1 MSWLNPFRRNTP
13 TQRHNSRDAA
23 RFRPRLEGLE
33 ERCCPTTV
41 TPPVNGL
48 LAINGDNTANN
59 VRIYQDDTAN
69 TLRVYYDVEARIS
82 TGLRLNYIPSWPPR
96 YSITQTYVTFKLTMS
111 QTFASN
117 LVSTISVYM
126 QDQDDR
132 FSYELQSDLSHPKSV
147 SVDGGAGHN
156 YYHLDLDAGPDSQN
170 TLHGNFQFWVTG
182 NQQQDDI
189 YINQTNA
196 TLGRDVNIDAGAM
209 LRLTLNQNTN
219 PAALGT
225 RGADSINV
233 RYRGQL
239 NGHLDMR
246 VQGGE
251 GLDSGATNV
260 HVLAGS
266 FGSAY
271 YSDDNLAVAPE
282 IPLQNVTIE
291 RGSLIGLF
299 NSTRGSAPANPITI
313 NGYALSLQD
322 RIDLEDALF
331 AQDPNNHG
339 IGLLPSE
346 FWYDSVSGAVGLIG
360 QGTSA
365 FGPAGLLAG
374 VLPAVPANASAGT
387 SGIFVNGRQITN
399 AELTFLQNLIND
411 PGDAPAPIGA
421 TQFFVNA
428 NGDAGQVGGGVL
440 WNLITEAQEEGS
452 SPRSG
457 PLSTYD
463 LTGISV
469 LSDGDF
475 LYILDSGR

>member
-1 MSWLNPFRRNTP
+1 MSWLNPFRPNTR
-13 TQRHNSRDAA
+13 TQRHNNGGAA
-23 RFRPRLEGLE
+23 RFRPRFEGLE
-33 ERCCPTTV
+33 DRCCPTTV

-48 LAINGDNTANN
+48 LAIDGDNTANT
-59 VRIYQDDTAN
+59 VSIYQDDT
-69 TLRVYYDVEARIS
+69 TDTIRVSYDVEARIVS
-82 TGLRLNYIPSWPPR
+82 SYRWERVPAFPPR
-96 YSITQTYVTFKLTMS
+96 FVLRPIYATFKFNLT
-111 QTFASN
+111 QTFASHD
-117 LVSTISVYM
+117 VSIISVYL
-126 QDQDDR
+126 QDGDDR
-132 FSYELQSDLSHPKSV
+132 FYYQLQSDLDHPKSV
-147 SVDGGAGHN
+147 SVDGGAAHN
-156 YYHLDLDAGPDSQN
+156 YFHLDLDAGPDSQN
-170 TLHGNFQFWVTG
+170 TLHDDFQFWVTG

-189 YINQTNA
+189 YVNQTNA
-196 TLGRDVNIDAGAM
+196 ALQRNVNIDAGAM

-219 PAALGT
+219 PAAVGS
-225 RGADSINV
+225 RGSDAINV
-233 RYRGQL
+233 RYRGLL

-246 VQGGE
+246 VHGGE
-251 GLDSGATNV
+251 GIDTGATNV

-271 YSDDNLAVAPE
+271 YDDDNLAAAE
-282 IPLQNVTIE
+282 IPLQDVTIE

-299 NSTRGSAPANPITI
+299 NSSRGSAPANPITI
-313 NGYALSLQD
+313 NGYALSRQD

-331 AQDPNNHG
+331 AADPNGDG

-374 VLPAVPANASAGT
+374 VLPAVPANASNGT
-387 SGIFVNGRQITN
+387 SGIFVNGRQITT

-411 PGDAPAPIGA
+411 PGDAPAPMGA
-421 TQFFVNA
+421 TQFFVEA
-428 NGDAGQVGGGVL
+428 DGDAGQIGGGVL
-440 WNLITEAQEEGS
+440 WNLITEAQEEGR
-452 SPRSG
+452 SPRTG

-475 LYILDSGR
+475 LYVLDSGR